1 MDDNNISDAKQFS
14 ESSISDVESLQNIT
28 SYRTSQSSEEFIF
41 FRTDNSVREQKPMLE
56 AVSEEDEI
64 EIYEVP
70 EEEDEGS
77 DEEQIQSSYESG
89 KLIFSYEYINRI
101 MIFLF
106 FPQILT
112 PIHLSVF
119 A

>member
-41 FRTDNSVREQKPMLE
+41 FRTDNSIREQKPMLE
-56 AVSEEDEI
+56 AVSEEEEI
-64 EIYEVP
+64 EIDEVP
-70 EEEDEGS
+70 GEEKEEEGS

-89 KLIFSYEYINRI
+89 KLIFSLMNIKIE
-101 MIFLF
+101 L
-106 FPQILT
+106 
-112 PIHLSVF
+112 
-119 A
+119 